1 LKEDQI
7 EKSSILEINLNKP
20 NRKKKKK
27 RNQKSK
33 EKKCEGLNCKSKG

>member
-20 NRKKKKK
+20 NRKKKKRGTK
-27 RNQKSK
+27 NP
-33 EKKCEGLNCKSKG
+33 KKKNVKG